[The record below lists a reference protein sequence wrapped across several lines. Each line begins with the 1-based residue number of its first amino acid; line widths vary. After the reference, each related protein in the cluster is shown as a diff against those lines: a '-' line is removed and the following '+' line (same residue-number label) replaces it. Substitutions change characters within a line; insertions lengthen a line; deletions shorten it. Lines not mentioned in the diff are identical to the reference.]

1 MEMVRRKNLGELAA
15 ERQRLIPL
23 VETMADMK
31 PIYALQKRIANTPCR
46 TDADPLALL
55 SILLEDS
62 AEFTDHFAQ
71 RTFERYRRGTM
82 ANHSIAADRHGITP
96 RGLRRE
102 QAAFYIGISP
112 SKFDSE
118 RKAGKIPPP
127 KPLFGVM
134 VYDRHELDVLFDGAA
149 PIIAANDNNEW
160 DSVHAS
166 A

>member
-1 MEMVRRKNLGELAA
+1 
-15 ERQRLIPL
+15 
-23 VETMADMK
+23 
-31 PIYALQKRIANTPCR
+31 
-46 TDADPLALL
+46 
-55 SILLEDS
+55 
-62 AEFTDHFAQ
+62 
-71 RTFERYRRGTM
+71 M
-82 ANHSIAADRHGITP
+82 ANHSIAAEGHGIIP

-112 SKFDSE
+112 SKFDNE

-134 VYDRHELDVLFDGAA
+134 VYDRHELDALFDGAA